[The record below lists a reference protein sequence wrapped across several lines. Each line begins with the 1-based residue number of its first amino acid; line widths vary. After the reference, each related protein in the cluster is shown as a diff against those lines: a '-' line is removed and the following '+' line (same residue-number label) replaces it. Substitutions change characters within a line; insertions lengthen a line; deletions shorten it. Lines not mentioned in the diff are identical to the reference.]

1 MRKPYSVKD
10 GKKRGAIM
18 LMIIFAMFAF
28 VVIRLAW
35 IQFGRGDEM
44 KARLESQLVAKEER
58 FTPRGK
64 ILDRNGDELAVSV
77 ICKTLIADP
86 KMMYSKRHPERNYR
100 LEAATKLAPILKISQ
115 EELLKDFSEPERRYL
130 RVARAM
136 DQDVYEQVDKII
148 NDDKDPIPG
157 FYYEEE
163 SKRYYTKKRV
173 AAQVLGFVGDEDK
186 GVYGI
191 EAQLDSILRGA
202 RVHKS
207 MNTDRGG
214 TQIYGDGSE
223 KNDRVDTTKL
233 STVYLTLDSKIQ
245 YALEEAMDDAI
256 ASTNARGAA
265 AVIMDP
271 HTGEILGMVSRPT
284 FDPNNYG
291 KYSQESWVNK
301 AVSMIYE
308 PGSVFKPL
316 VGCMG
321 LTEGTIGP
329 GTMFNDAGSIRIADR
344 VIQNWD
350 GEGMGYVPFSDAIKW
365 SINTIMVQVGMELG
379 AQRMI
384 DYSKRFGFGA
394 ETGIDLP
401 GEESGILYEAKK
413 MWKPD
418 IATMSIGQGIAV
430 TPMQVL
436 CAISA
441 IANGGELL
449 QPYVVKKIVAPNG
462 EVIREGNKK
471 VVRNMITPQ
480 VAEQM
485 RNMMESV
492 VSSGGGK
499 KAKIEGYRIAG
510 KTGTAQKIAQNGGYA
525 EGQYIASFVGF
536 VPADKPL
543 YAMIVMLDTP
553 RGRSIYGGQVAAP
566 VFKSTL
572 QQVLVAKGI
581 QPSSHDTLR
590 SLDKESSLNTKKK
603 KEVKIPQIVTMPNG
617 KIKLPDFKGLDMRN
631 VQELLERA
639 HLKLKPYGSGEVYNQ
654 NPAPGKEVEENT
666 TVEIWFN

>member
-1 MRKPYSVKD
+1 MKGPFTIKD
-10 GKKRGAIM
+10 GKKRGAFM
-18 LMIIFAMFAF
+18 LMIIFVMFGA
-28 VVIRLAW
+28 VVLRLIW
-35 IQFGRGDEM
+35 VQFFRGEEM
-44 KARLESQLVAKEER
+44 KARLEQQLVAKEER

-64 ILDRNGDELAVSV
+64 IMDRNGDELAVSL
-77 ICKTLIADP
+77 IAKTLIADP
-86 KMMYSKRHPERNYR
+86 KMMYSERHPERNYR
-100 LEAATKLAPILKISQ
+100 LEAAEKLAPILKISK
-115 EELLKDFSEPERRYL
+115 EELLKDFSEPDRRYL

-136 DQDVYEQVDKII
+136 DQDVFEKVDAII
-148 NDDKDPIPG
+148 NNDKDPIPG

-191 EAQLDSILRGA
+191 EAELDSILRGA
-202 RVHKS
+202 RVHKT

-245 YALEEAMDDAI
+245 YALEEAMDDAM
-256 ASTNARGAA
+256 ARTNARGAA

-271 HTGEILGMVSRPT
+271 YTGEILGMVSRPT

-291 KYSQESWVNK
+291 EYSQESWVNK
-301 AVSMIYE
+301 SISMIYE

-321 LTEGTIGP
+321 LSEGTIGP

-379 AQRMI
+379 AKRMI
-384 DYSKRFGFGA
+384 DYSKKFGFGT

-401 GEESGILYEAKK
+401 GEESGILYKAED
-413 MWKPD
+413 MWQPD

-430 TPMQVL
+430 TPIQVL
-436 CAISA
+436 RAISA

-449 QPYVVKKIVAPNG
+449 QPYIVKRIVAPNG
-462 EVIREGNKK
+462 EIIREGHKK

-480 VAEQM
+480 IAEQM
-485 RNMMESV
+485 RNMMEAV
-492 VSSGGGK
+492 VASGGGK
-499 KAKIEGYRIAG
+499 RASIKGYRIAG
-510 KTGTAQKIAQNGGYA
+510 KTGTAQKISASGGYA

-536 VPADKPL
+536 VPADKPK
-543 YAMIVMLDTP
+543 YSMIVMLDTP
-553 RGRSIYGGQVAAP
+553 RGKSIYGSQVAAP

-581 QPSSHDTLR
+581 QPSSNEGLR
-590 SLDKESSLNTKKK
+590 SLDEANSLGTKKK
-603 KEVKIPQIVTMPNG
+603 QAVKIPQINILPNG

-631 VQELLERA
+631 VQELLQKG
-639 HLKLKPYGSGEVYNQ
+639 HLKLKPYGSGEAYNQ
-654 NPAPGKEVEENT
+654 KPAPGQEVDENT